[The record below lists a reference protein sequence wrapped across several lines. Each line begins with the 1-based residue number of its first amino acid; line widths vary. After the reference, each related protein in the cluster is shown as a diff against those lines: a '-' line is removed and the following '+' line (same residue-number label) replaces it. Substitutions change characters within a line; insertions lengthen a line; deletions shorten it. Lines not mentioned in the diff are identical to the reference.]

1 MGVWKNSLGDMNTK
15 TTYLKNDIQE
25 LYNHIK
31 IGILQEI
38 MCGQPSR

>member
-1 MGVWKNSLGDMNTK
+1 MGVWKNSLGDMTTK

-31 IGILQEI
+31 NRYIT
-38 MCGQPSR
+38 RNNVWTAF